1 MIIMTDTTI
10 TISENAYKALEK
22 LKGESE
28 SINNVI
34 LRLTKRFD
42 LIEYIESTDF
52 PEELADNIEAVYNER
67 GRISGREVNF

>member
-1 MIIMTDTTI
+1 MTATTI
-10 TISENAYKALEK
+10 KISENAYKALEK

-52 PEELADNIEAVYNER
+52 PEELADNIEAVYSKR
-67 GRISGREVNF
+67 F

>member
-1 MIIMTDTTI
+1 MTDTTI
-10 TISENAYKALEK
+10 TISANAYKALEK

-42 LIEYIESTDF
+42 LIEYLESTDF
-52 PEELADNIEAVYNER
+52 PEELADNIEAVYSER

>member
-1 MIIMTDTTI
+1 MTDTTI

-28 SINNVI
+28 SINTVI

>member
-28 SINNVI
+28 SINNAI

-52 PEELADNIEAVYNER
+52 PKELADNIEAVYSKR
-67 GRISGREVNF
+67 F

>member
-1 MIIMTDTTI
+1 MTDTTI

-52 PEELADNIEAVYNER
+52 PKGAPQNR
-67 GRISGREVNF
+67 F

>member
-10 TISENAYKALEK
+10 TISENVYKALEK

-52 PEELADNIEAVYNER
+52 PDELADTIEAVYSKR
-67 GRISGREVNF
+67 FRA

>member
-1 MIIMTDTTI
+1 MTDTTI

-28 SINNVI
+28 SINTVI

-52 PEELADNIEAVYNER
+52 PEELADNIEAVYSKR

>member
-1 MIIMTDTTI
+1 MTDTTI

-22 LKGESE
+22 LKGKSE

-52 PEELADNIEAVYNER
+52 LIALIRKDKID
-67 GRISGREVNF
+67 